1 MPKSKSRRL
10 DAVGPIATPSFSF
23 GGIMSRMDNEGL
35 NLDTARDVKRFD
47 RWAPTYDRS
56 PLQKLYFEPVHA
68 AMLDLLARELKE
80 APGFI
85 VDVGCGTGRLL
96 RAASARWPEARLFGV
111 DPAEQ
116 MLSVAARL
124 NPCATFQLAPAE
136 TLPFSDQTADL
147 AFSSLSFHH
156 WSNQA
161 RGVQEIA
168 RVLRPGGF
176 FCLAD
181 HRFLLSRLFGGKVKS
196 AREIRAL
203 MTSAGLAVRMQKGL
217 GIRFV
222 LITLAQK

>member
-1 MPKSKSRRL
+1 
-10 DAVGPIATPSFSF
+10 
-23 GGIMSRMDNEGL
+23 MSRKDNEDL
-35 NLDTARDVKRFD
+35 NLGIKRDVKRFD

-68 AMLDLLARELKE
+68 AMLDLLARELKDV
-80 APGFI
+80 PRFI

-96 RAASARWPEARLFGV
+96 RAATARWPEARLFGV

-124 NPCATFQLAPAE
+124 NPHATFQLAPAE
-136 TLPFSDQTADL
+136 TLPFSDQTAEL
-147 AFSSLSFHH
+147 VLSSLSFHH

-161 RGVQEIA
+161 KGVHEVA

-181 HRFLLSRLFGGKVKS
+181 YRILLTRLFGGKVKS
-196 AREIRAL
+196 GKEIRAL
-203 MTSAGLAVRMQKGL
+203 MTSAGLAVRRQQGL

-222 LITLAQK
+222 LISLAQK